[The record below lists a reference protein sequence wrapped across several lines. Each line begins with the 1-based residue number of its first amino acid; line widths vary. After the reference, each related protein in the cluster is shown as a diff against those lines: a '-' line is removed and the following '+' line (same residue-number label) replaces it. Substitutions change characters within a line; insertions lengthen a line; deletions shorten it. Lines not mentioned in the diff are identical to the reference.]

1 MKHDIYF
8 AIPGDLSQLT
18 GGYGYDRR
26 ITSELK
32 ALGHKVHYVALSP
45 TFPKPIPDAL
55 QAADLSFS
63 GIPDGAVLLID
74 GLALGALD
82 DIVAKH
88 KYRLKLIGLC
98 HHPLALETGLDS
110 ADVYSLGKSE
120 ARALSIVDRVITTSL
135 HTANVLK
142 SDYGV
147 PGRKLAT
154 AVPGTDP
161 VSFAPCKGNPPRI
174 LTVATLTRRK
184 AHDVLINA
192 LAGLKQHQWEAHFVG
207 PSHVDPAWTHE
218 LLTLIDDNDLNER
231 IHIHGPVADVSKEYE
246 QADLFVL
253 PSLYEGYGMVFAEAL
268 AYGLPIVGAAAGAVP
283 DLVSDT
289 AGILVKPNDCEAL
302 RAALETLLASSERRQ
317 ALQSGAQ
324 ACAKHLPT
332 WRDSAVIISK
342 IIEDTLKS

>member
-8 AIPGDLSQLT
+8 AIPGDLNQLS

-26 ITSELK
+26 VTSELT

-63 GIPDGAVLLID
+63 GIPDGAALLID

-82 DIVAKH
+82 NIIAKH

-98 HHPLALETGLDS
+98 HHPLAMETGLDS

-120 ARALSIVDRVITTSL
+120 ARALSIVDHVITTSI
-135 HTANVLK
+135 HTATVLK

-147 PGRKLAT
+147 PSRKLTT

-161 VSFAPCKGNPPRI
+161 VNFAPCEGKPLRM
-174 LTVATLTRRK
+174 LTVATITRRK
-184 AHDVLINA
+184 AHNVLIEA
-192 LAGLKQHQWEAHFVG
+192 LAGLQQYQWEAHFVG
-207 PSHVDPAWTHE
+207 PNQVDPDWTHE
-218 LLTLIDDNDLNER
+218 LMALISHNDLAHR

-268 AYGLPIVGAAAGAVP
+268 AHGLPIIGAKAGAVP
-283 DLVSDT
+283 DLVPDT
-289 AGILVKPNDCEAL
+289 AGILVQPNDCEAL
-302 RAALETLLASSERRQ
+302 RSALETVLASSERRQ
-317 ALQSGAQ
+317 SLQIGAQ
-324 ACAKHLPT
+324 ACAKKLPS
-332 WRDSAVIISK
+332 WRDSAIIISN
-342 IIEDTLKS
+342 IIEAVATS